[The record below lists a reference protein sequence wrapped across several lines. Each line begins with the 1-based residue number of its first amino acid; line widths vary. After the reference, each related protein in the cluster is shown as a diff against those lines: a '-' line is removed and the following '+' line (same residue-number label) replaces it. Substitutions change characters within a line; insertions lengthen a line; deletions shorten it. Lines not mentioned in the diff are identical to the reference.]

1 MGPDTLVSGHG
12 TPWTPSA
19 RLRPW
24 ETDPWLDTLPCF
36 GPRRAAGKFYVTHRP
51 ELFPNM
57 TADAVH
63 EGEDETAGALGAP
76 FTEVE
81 DEEELRG
88 WVDWAV
94 VDTETAD
101 AGSSAS

>member
-1 MGPDTLVSGHG
+1 MGHTRFRPWDTLDTLVSGHG
-12 TPWTPSA
+12 TP
-19 RLRPW
+19 
-24 ETDPWLDTLPCF
+24 LDTLVS
-36 GPRRAAGKFYVTHRP
+36 GRAAGKFYV

-81 DEEELRG
+81 DEEEWRG

-94 VDTETAD
+94 VDTQTVG